1 MALTLSVA
9 GGDFKDVLSGL
20 DGDDA
25 LWGNGGKDKLKGG
38 DGDDTLRG
46 GLGNDRLK
54 GGADGDFFVFS
65 TKFNEKKNVDKI
77 ADFSHK
83 HDTILL
89 DNTIFKKLK
98 VEGDLMGK
106 ILRDRPAS
114 WRQERLCL
122 LRRRDRRPVLRSRR
136 LQRIRPRRS
145 SSPSSTIT
153 SSSRPTTFWL
163 SDTLQRTFP
172 LWRR

>member
-1 MALTLSVA
+1 MFGVKPDTAVTRTGTIASQTLA
-9 GGDFKDVLSGL
+9 GGDFKDVLTGL

-54 GGADGDFFVFS
+54 GGADDDSFVFS
-65 TKFNEKKNVDKI
+65 TKLNEKKNVDKI

-98 VEGDLMGK
+98 VEGELKGK
-106 ILRDRPAS
+106 FFEIGKRGR
-114 WRQERLCL
+114 RQERLSR
-122 LRRRDRRPVLRSRR
+122 LRQGDRRPVL
-136 LQRIRPRRS
+136 
-145 SSPSSTIT
+145 
-153 SSSRPTTFWL
+153 
-163 SDTLQRTFP
+163 
-172 LWRR
+172 

>member
-1 MALTLSVA
+1 MWCSASSPTPRSPGQGTVASQTLA
-9 GGDFKDVLSGL
+9 GGDFKDVLKGL

-54 GGADGDFFVFS
+54 GGADGDSFVFS
-65 TKFNEKKNVDKI
+65 TKLNEKKNVDKI

-83 HDTILL
+83 NDTILL

-98 VEGDLMGK
+98 VEGELKGK
-106 ILRDRPAS
+106 FLEIGSEADDKNDYLVYDKETGALSYDR
-114 WRQERLCL
+114 
-122 LRRRDRRPVLRSRR
+122 RR
-136 LQRIRPRRS
+136 LQG
-145 SSPSSTIT
+145 
-153 SSSRPTTFWL
+153 
-163 SDTLQRTFP
+163 
-172 LWRR
+172 